1 MNVPFIAKKTYD
13 EQKTNPEFQ
22 SLFAFVLQNLK
33 RITDKLTKAKLIH
46 QMVDEFN
53 DEVFTHPLVKELSPC
68 KLGCTACCHTQVSVT
83 DAEAKLLA
91 HRINN
96 GVAIDRRLLQLQA
109 KTKNNSDSFFKLKYE
124 DRKCIFLGE
133 DGGCRIYDDRPSVC
147 RTNAVLGEASQCD
160 TRNGLQPLRLIKTP
174 KADVVIYASFVEAE
188 TSGALPSMVKSY
200 LFTGP
205 KKP

>member
-1 MNVPFIAKKTYD
+1 MNVPLIAKKTYD

-22 SLFAFVLQNLK
+22 NLFVFVLENLK

-53 DEVFTHPLVKELSPC
+53 EEVFAHPLVQELSPC

-91 HRINN
+91 SRINN
-96 GVAIDRRLLQLQA
+96 GVSIDQHRLQIQA
-109 KTKNNSDSFFKLKYE
+109 KTKNNSNAFFKLKYE

-133 DGGCRIYDDRPSVC
+133 DGGCRVYEDRPSVC

-160 TRNGLQPLRLIKTP
+160 TREGSQPLRLIKTP
-174 KADVVIYASFVEAE
+174 KADAVIYASFIEAE
-188 TSGALPSMVKSY
+188 ASGALPFMVKSY
-200 LFTGP
+200 LFTELKGP
-205 KKP
+205 